1 MPESVEPRKDEF
13 ADGPEEEFEDDFEGD
28 LEEDFED
35 ESDDDLEE
43 DLEDESDDDLEE
55 GLEDGSDDDLE
66 EDLEDESDD
75 DLEEDLED
83 GSDDDLE
90 EDLEDESDD
99 DLEGDLE
106 DEAPSGDEAE
116 EADDPVA
123 DLLYEVVTKMGFKDV
138 EIEWEEREDHVRYF
152 VEGAEL
158 GALIGRHG
166 STLEALQYLV
176 GVINSRRGLV
186 EHKIIVDIEGYR
198 ERRESRLRRL
208 AQRTANEALREGQE
222 IALEPMTAGDRRV
235 IHLALSTN
243 ASVTTFSEGDEPDR
257 CVIVAPRRERR

>member
-1 MPESVEPRKDEF
+1 VP
-13 ADGPEEEFEDDFEGD
+13 AG
-28 LEEDFED
+28 
-35 ESDDDLEE
+35 
-43 DLEDESDDDLEE
+43 
-55 GLEDGSDDDLE
+55 
-66 EDLEDESDD
+66 
-75 DLEEDLED
+75 
-83 GSDDDLE
+83 
-90 EDLEDESDD
+90 
-99 DLEGDLE
+99 
-106 DEAPSGDEAE
+106 EAWDEAE

-257 CVIVAPRRERR
+257 CVIVAPRRDRR

>member
-1 MPESVEPRKDEF
+1 MPESVEPREDEF
-13 ADGPEEEFEDDFEGD
+13 ADGPEEELEDDFDGDLEED

-35 ESDDDLEE
+35 DSDDDLEE
-43 DLEDESDDDLEE
+43 ELGDESM
-55 GLEDGSDDDLE
+55 S
-66 EDLEDESDD
+66 
-75 DLEEDLED
+75 
-83 GSDDDLE
+83 
-90 EDLEDESDD
+90 
-99 DLEGDLE
+99 GDQAGMS
-106 DEAPSGDEAE
+106 EAWDEAE
-116 EADDPVA
+116 EADDPMA
-123 DLLYEVVTKMGFKDV
+123 DLLYEIVTRMGFKDI

-152 VEGAEL
+152 VEGADL

-166 STLEALQYLV
+166 STLEALQYLA

-222 IALEPMTAGDRRV
+222 IALEPMSAGDRRV

-243 ASVTTFSEGDEPDR
+243 NSVTTFSEGEEPDR
-257 CVIVAPRRERR
+257 CVIVAPRRDRR

>member
-1 MPESVEPRKDEF
+1 MESAREEDIMPESVEPREEEF
-13 ADGPEEEFEDDFEGD
+13 ADGPEEELEDDFDGD
-28 LEEDFED
+28 LEEDFEED
-35 ESDDDLEE
+35 LEEDSDDDLEE
-43 DLEDESDDDLEE
+43 DLEDELTPGEQA
-55 GLEDGSDDDLE
+55 GTA
-66 EDLEDESDD
+66 
-75 DLEEDLED
+75 
-83 GSDDDLE
+83 
-90 EDLEDESDD
+90 
-99 DLEGDLE
+99 
-106 DEAPSGDEAE
+106 EAWDEAE

-123 DLLYEVVTKMGFKDV
+123 DLLYEVVTRMGFQDV

-222 IALEPMTAGDRRV
+222 IALEPMSAGDRRV

-243 ASVTTFSEGDEPDR
+243 ASVTTFSEGDDPDR
-257 CVIVAPRRERR
+257 CVIVAPRRDRR

>member
-1 MPESVEPRKDEF
+1 MPESVEPREEEF
-13 ADGPEEEFEDDFEGD
+13 ADGPEEELEDDFDGD
-28 LEEDFED
+28 LEEEFEED
-35 ESDDDLEE
+35 LEEDSDDDLEE
-43 DLEDESDDDLEE
+43 DLEDELTPGEQA
-55 GLEDGSDDDLE
+55 GTA
-66 EDLEDESDD
+66 
-75 DLEEDLED
+75 
-83 GSDDDLE
+83 
-90 EDLEDESDD
+90 
-99 DLEGDLE
+99 
-106 DEAPSGDEAE
+106 EAWDEAE

-123 DLLYEVVTKMGFKDV
+123 DLLYEVVTRMGFQDV

-222 IALEPMTAGDRRV
+222 IALEPMSAGDRRV

-243 ASVTTFSEGDEPDR
+243 ASVTTFSEGDDPDR
-257 CVIVAPRRERR
+257 CVIVAPRRDRR

>member
-1 MPESVEPRKDEF
+1 LESAREEDIMPESVEPREEEF
-13 ADGPEEEFEDDFEGD
+13 ADGPEEELEDDFDGDSEEDFEED
-28 LEEDFED
+28 LEED
-35 ESDDDLEE
+35 SDDDLEE
-43 DLEDESDDDLEE
+43 DLEDELTPGEQA
-55 GLEDGSDDDLE
+55 GTA
-66 EDLEDESDD
+66 
-75 DLEEDLED
+75 
-83 GSDDDLE
+83 
-90 EDLEDESDD
+90 
-99 DLEGDLE
+99 
-106 DEAPSGDEAE
+106 EAWDEAE

-123 DLLYEVVTKMGFKDV
+123 DLLYEVVTRMGFQDV

-222 IALEPMTAGDRRV
+222 IALEPMSAGDRRV

-243 ASVTTFSEGDEPDR
+243 ASVTTFSEGDDPDR
-257 CVIVAPRRERR
+257 CVIVAPRRDRR

>member
-1 MPESVEPRKDEF
+1 MPESVEPREEEF
-13 ADGPEEEFEDDFEGD
+13 ADGPEEELEDDFDGDSEEDFEED
-28 LEEDFED
+28 LEED
-35 ESDDDLEE
+35 SDDDLEE
-43 DLEDESDDDLEE
+43 DLEDELTP
-55 GLEDGSDDDLE
+55 
-66 EDLEDESDD
+66 
-75 DLEEDLED
+75 
-83 GSDDDLE
+83 
-90 EDLEDESDD
+90 
-99 DLEGDLE
+99 GDQAGTA
-106 DEAPSGDEAE
+106 EAWDEAE

-123 DLLYEVVTKMGFKDV
+123 DLLYEVVTRMGFQDV

-222 IALEPMTAGDRRV
+222 IALEPMSAGDRRV

-243 ASVTTFSEGDEPDR
+243 ASVTTFSEGDDPDR
-257 CVIVAPRRERR
+257 CVIVAPRRDRR

>member
-1 MPESVEPRKDEF
+1 MPESVEPREDEF
-13 ADGPEEEFEDDFEGD
+13 ADGPEEELEDDFDGD
-28 LEEDFED
+28 LEEDF
-35 ESDDDLEE
+35 
-43 DLEDESDDDLEE
+43 
-55 GLEDGSDDDLE
+55 E

-83 GSDDDLE
+83 
-90 EDLEDESDD
+90 ESRS
-99 DLEGDLE
+99 GDQAGTA
-106 DEAPSGDEAE
+106 EAWDEAE

-123 DLLYEVVTKMGFKDV
+123 DLLYEVVTRMGFQDV

-222 IALEPMTAGDRRV
+222 IALEPMSAGDRRV

-243 ASVTTFSEGDEPDR
+243 ASVTTFSEGVDPDR
-257 CVIVAPRRERR
+257 CVIVAPRRDRR

>member
-1 MPESVEPRKDEF
+1 MPDSEEPRKDEF
-13 ADGPEEEFEDDFEGD
+13 TDGPEEEF
-28 LEEDFED
+28 
-35 ESDDDLEE
+35 EE
-43 DLEDESDDDLEE
+43 DLEDESDEDLE
-55 GLEDGSDDDLE
+55 D
-66 EDLEDESDD
+66 DLEDESDEDPED
-75 DLEEDLED
+75 D
-83 GSDDDLE
+83 
-90 EDLEDESDD
+90 
-99 DLEGDLE
+99 
-106 DEAPSGDEAE
+106 APSGDEVPAGEAWDEAE

-138 EIEWEEREDHVRYF
+138 EIEWEDHVRYF

-257 CVIVAPRRERR
+257 CVIVAPRRDRR

>member
-1 MPESVEPRKDEF
+1 MESAREEDIMPESVEPREEEF
-13 ADGPEEEFEDDFEGD
+13 ADGPEEELEDDFDGD
-28 LEEDFED
+28 LEEDFEED
-35 ESDDDLEE
+35 LEEDSDDDLEE
-43 DLEDESDDDLEE
+43 DLEDELTPGEQA
-55 GLEDGSDDDLE
+55 GTA
-66 EDLEDESDD
+66 
-75 DLEEDLED
+75 
-83 GSDDDLE
+83 
-90 EDLEDESDD
+90 
-99 DLEGDLE
+99 
-106 DEAPSGDEAE
+106 EAWDEAE

-123 DLLYEVVTKMGFKDV
+123 DLLYEVVTRMGFQDV

-198 ERRESRLRRL
+198 ERREARLRRL

-222 IALEPMTAGDRRV
+222 IALEPMSAGDRRV

-243 ASVTTFSEGDEPDR
+243 ASVTTFSEGDDPDR
-257 CVIVAPRRERR
+257 CVIVAPRRDRR

>member
-1 MPESVEPRKDEF
+1 MPESVEPREEEF
-13 ADGPEEEFEDDFEGD
+13 ADGPEEELEDDFDGDSEEDFEED
-28 LEEDFED
+28 LEED
-35 ESDDDLEE
+35 SDDDLEE
-43 DLEDESDDDLEE
+43 DLEDELTPGEQA
-55 GLEDGSDDDLE
+55 GTA
-66 EDLEDESDD
+66 
-75 DLEEDLED
+75 
-83 GSDDDLE
+83 
-90 EDLEDESDD
+90 
-99 DLEGDLE
+99 
-106 DEAPSGDEAE
+106 EAWDEAE

-123 DLLYEVVTKMGFKDV
+123 DLLYEVVTRMGFQDV

-222 IALEPMTAGDRRV
+222 IALEPMSAGDRRV

-243 ASVTTFSEGDEPDR
+243 ASVTTFSEGDDPDR
-257 CVIVAPRRERR
+257 CVIVAPRRDRR

>member
-1 MPESVEPRKDEF
+1 MPESVEPREEEF
-13 ADGPEEEFEDDFEGD
+13 ADGPEEELEDDFDGD
-28 LEEDFED
+28 LEEDFEED
-35 ESDDDLEE
+35 LEEDWDDDLEE
-43 DLEDESDDDLEE
+43 DLEDELTPGEQA
-55 GLEDGSDDDLE
+55 GTA
-66 EDLEDESDD
+66 
-75 DLEEDLED
+75 
-83 GSDDDLE
+83 
-90 EDLEDESDD
+90 
-99 DLEGDLE
+99 
-106 DEAPSGDEAE
+106 EAWDEAE

-123 DLLYEVVTKMGFKDV
+123 DLLYEVVTRMGFQDV

-222 IALEPMTAGDRRV
+222 IALEPMSAGDRRV

-243 ASVTTFSEGDEPDR
+243 ASVTTFSEGDDPDR
-257 CVIVAPRRERR
+257 CVIVAPRRDRR

>member
-1 MPESVEPRKDEF
+1 MPESVEPREEEF
-13 ADGPEEEFEDDFEGD
+13 ADGPEEELEHDFDGD
-28 LEEDFED
+28 LEEDFEED
-35 ESDDDLEE
+35 LEEDSADDLEE
-43 DLEDESDDDLEE
+43 DLEDELTPGEQA
-55 GLEDGSDDDLE
+55 GTA
-66 EDLEDESDD
+66 
-75 DLEEDLED
+75 
-83 GSDDDLE
+83 
-90 EDLEDESDD
+90 
-99 DLEGDLE
+99 
-106 DEAPSGDEAE
+106 EAWDEAE

-123 DLLYEVVTKMGFKDV
+123 DLLYEVVTRMGFQDV

-222 IALEPMTAGDRRV
+222 IALEPMSAGDRRV

-243 ASVTTFSEGDEPDR
+243 ASVTTFSEGDDPDR
-257 CVIVAPRRERR
+257 CVIVAPRRDRR

>member
-1 MPESVEPRKDEF
+1 MPESVEPREEEF
-13 ADGPEEEFEDDFEGD
+13 ADGPEEELEDDFDGD
-28 LEEDFED
+28 LEEDFEED
-35 ESDDDLEE
+35 LEEDSDDDLEE
-43 DLEDESDDDLEE
+43 DLEDELTPGEQA
-55 GLEDGSDDDLE
+55 GTA
-66 EDLEDESDD
+66 
-75 DLEEDLED
+75 
-83 GSDDDLE
+83 
-90 EDLEDESDD
+90 
-99 DLEGDLE
+99 
-106 DEAPSGDEAE
+106 EAWDEAE

-123 DLLYEVVTKMGFKDV
+123 DLLYEVVTRMGFQDV

-222 IALEPMTAGDRRV
+222 IALEPMSAGDRRV

-243 ASVTTFSEGDEPDR
+243 ASVTTFSEGDDPDR
-257 CVIVAPRRERR
+257 CVIVAPRRDRR

>member
-1 MPESVEPRKDEF
+1 MPESVEPREDEF
-13 ADGPEEEFEDDFEGD
+13 ADGPEEELEDDFDGD
-28 LEEDFED
+28 LEEDF
-35 ESDDDLEE
+35 
-43 DLEDESDDDLEE
+43 
-55 GLEDGSDDDLE
+55 E

-83 GSDDDLE
+83 
-90 EDLEDESDD
+90 ESRS
-99 DLEGDLE
+99 GDQAGTA
-106 DEAPSGDEAE
+106 EAWDEAE

-123 DLLYEVVTKMGFKDV
+123 DLLYEVVTRMGFQDV

-222 IALEPMTAGDRRV
+222 IALEPMSAGDRRV

-243 ASVTTFSEGDEPDR
+243 ASVTTFSEGDDPDR
-257 CVIVAPRRERR
+257 CVIVAPRRDRR

>member
-1 MPESVEPRKDEF
+1 MESAREEDIMPESVEPREEEF
-13 ADGPEEEFEDDFEGD
+13 ADGPEEELEDDFDGD
-28 LEEDFED
+28 LEEEFEED
-35 ESDDDLEE
+35 LEEDSDDDLEE
-43 DLEDESDDDLEE
+43 DLEDELTPGEQA
-55 GLEDGSDDDLE
+55 GTA
-66 EDLEDESDD
+66 
-75 DLEEDLED
+75 
-83 GSDDDLE
+83 
-90 EDLEDESDD
+90 
-99 DLEGDLE
+99 
-106 DEAPSGDEAE
+106 EAWDEAE

-123 DLLYEVVTKMGFKDV
+123 DLLYEVVTRMGFQDV

-198 ERRESRLRRL
+198 ERREARLRRL

-222 IALEPMTAGDRRV
+222 IALEPMSAGDRRV

-243 ASVTTFSEGDEPDR
+243 ASVTTFSEGDDPDR
-257 CVIVAPRRERR
+257 CVIVAPRRDRR